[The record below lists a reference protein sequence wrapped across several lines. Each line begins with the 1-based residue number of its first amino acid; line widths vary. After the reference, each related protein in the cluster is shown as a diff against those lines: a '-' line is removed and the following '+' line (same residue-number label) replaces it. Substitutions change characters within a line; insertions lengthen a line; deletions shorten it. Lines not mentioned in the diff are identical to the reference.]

1 MTVTVR
7 VLNETATTRKAMKWI
22 YTYVHPLDDCS
33 NGGSS
38 WEVTIQEF
46 APGLIS
52 FQHPCCSRC
61 GGEPR
66 VDGFRKEVDTGFVP
80 WSTVQLSPLD

>member
-1 MTVTVR
+1 VSVTVR
-7 VLNETATTRKAMKWI
+7 VVNETATTRQGFRWI
-22 YTYVHPLDDCS
+22 YLYVHPLDECG

-38 WEVTIQEF
+38 WEVTVQEF

-61 GGEPR
+61 GGEPI
-66 VDGFRKEVDTGFVP
+66 VESFRRELDT
-80 WSTVQLSPLD
+80 D